1 MPGLDR
7 HVRIAARA
15 PPLARPGR
23 VPGRERLGRDPD
35 CETAPLL
42 ERPVVLR
49 PVADLVARPRDLV
62 PARFIGL
69 ASVIR
74 ETRRWPYTP
83 HRGAAQA
90 QGSNFAP
97 TPCRQRSHSI

>member
-23 VPGRERLGRDPD
+23 VPGRERLRGDPD
-35 CETAPLL
+35 CEAAPLL
-42 ERPVVLR
+42 QRPVVLR

-62 PARFIGL
+62 TARLMDLVG
-69 ASVIR
+69 
-74 ETRRWPYTP
+74 
-83 HRGAAQA
+83 
-90 QGSNFAP
+90 
-97 TPCRQRSHSI
+97 QRSSRERGDGPIRPTVALPKPKAAILHLYPG